1 MVGDNNEDVWIV
13 SDVPTRVDVDT
24 WSTNITWLMFS
35 RFVLFF
41 LLGCSGLS
49 YCLIETLKK
58 VAGRFLLALPV
69 DIKYVMR
76 RVTGSTSEKT
86 SFPD

>member
-1 MVGDNNEDVWIV
+1 
-13 SDVPTRVDVDT
+13 
-24 WSTNITWLMFS
+24 MFS

-49 YCLIETLKK
+49 HCLIETLKK

-76 RVTGSTSEKT
+76 RVTGSTSEKIGRFDYKIDYRPF
-86 SFPD
+86 SREVLRF